1 MTLHKIKSGMLIT
14 KKDID
19 IILAWSVHLLTCSGL
34 IAGFLALIC
43 VFKNDETSAFLFLGL
58 ALLIDAVDGTLARKF
73 KVSIFVKNI
82 DGKMLDSVI
91 DFFNYI
97 IIPSVMIYW
106 FKFVPSPF
114 EIIIPSIILIVSAI
128 SYSNNNL
135 MTSDNFY
142 KGFPCIWN
150 ILLFYLYLFDLSQV
164 YNLFLISVCI
174 LLKFI
179 PMKFIHPL
187 RVNKYRKYS
196 AVFMVLWFITSFKIL
211 LSSFYDLNNNFDYL
225 FFGIW
230 LISNIYFICLTFYE
244 LYRQVFKNIFLKI
257 KGQNS

>member
-1 MTLHKIKSGMLIT
+1 MFKNKKEIDTL
-14 KKDID
+14 
-19 IILAWSVHLLTCSGL
+19 LAWSVHLLTCSGL
-34 IAGFLALIC
+34 IVGFFALIS
-43 VFKNDETSAFLFLGL
+43 VFKNDQTSAFLFLGL
-58 ALLIDAVDGTLARKF
+58 ALLIDAIDGTLARKF
-73 KVSIFVKNI
+73 KVTVFVKNI

-114 EIIIPSIILIVSAI
+114 EIIIPSIILIISAI

-150 ILLFYLYLFDLSQV
+150 ILLFYLYLFDLSQI
-164 YNLFLISVCI
+164 YNLFLISACI

-187 RVNKYRKYS
+187 RVNKYRRYS
-196 AVFMVLWFITSFKIL
+196 AVFMVLWFISSFKIL
-211 LSSFYDLNNNFDYL
+211 LTSFYHLNNNFDYL
-225 FFGIW
+225 FLGIW

-244 LYRQVFKNIFLKI
+244 LYRQVFRNIFLKI
-257 KGQNS
+257 KRQNS

>member
-1 MTLHKIKSGMLIT
+1 MFKN
-14 KKDID
+14 KKDKD
-19 IILAWSVHLLTCSGL
+19 TFLAWSVHLLTCSGL

-43 VFKNDETSAFLFLGL
+43 VFKNDEASAFLFLGL

-106 FKFVPSPF
+106 FKFVPSAF

-164 YNLFLISVCI
+164 YNLFMISACI

-179 PMKFIHPL
+179 PIKFVHPL
-187 RVNKYRKYS
+187 RVNKYRRYS
-196 AVFMVLWFITSFKIL
+196 AVFMVLWFVSSFKIL

-225 FFGIW
+225 FLGIW

-257 KGQNS
+257 KRQNS

>member
-1 MTLHKIKSGMLIT
+1 MFKNKKEIDTL
-14 KKDID
+14 
-19 IILAWSVHLLTCSGL
+19 LAWSVHLLTCSGL
-34 IAGFLALIC
+34 IVGFFALLS
-43 VFKNDETSAFLFLGL
+43 VFKNDQTSAFLFLGL
-58 ALLIDAVDGTLARKF
+58 ALLIDAIDGTLARKF

-106 FKFVPSPF
+106 FKFVPSQF
-114 EIIIPSIILIVSAI
+114 EIIIPSIILIISAI

-150 ILLFYLYLFDLSQV
+150 ILLFYLYLFDLSQI
-164 YNLFLISVCI
+164 YNLFLISACI

-187 RVNKYRKYS
+187 RVNKYRRYS
-196 AVFMVLWFITSFKIL
+196 AVFMVLWFISSFKIL

-225 FFGIW
+225 FLGIW

-244 LYRQVFKNIFLKI
+244 LYRQVFRNIFLKI
-257 KGQNS
+257 KRQDS

>member
-1 MTLHKIKSGMLIT
+1 MLKN
-14 KKDID
+14 KKDINTL
-19 IILAWSVHLLTCSGL
+19 LAWSVHLLTCSGL

-164 YNLFLISVCI
+164 YNLFLISACI

-187 RVNKYRKYS
+187 RVNKYRRYS
-196 AVFMVLWFITSFKIL
+196 AVFMVLWFISSFKIL
-211 LSSFYDLNNNFDYL
+211 LTSFYHLNNNFDYL
-225 FFGIW
+225 FLGIW

-244 LYRQVFKNIFLKI
+244 LYRQVFRNIFLKI
-257 KGQNS
+257 KRQNS

>member
-1 MTLHKIKSGMLIT
+1 MSKN

-19 IILAWSVHLLTCSGL
+19 ILLAWSVHLFTCSGL

-73 KVSIFVKNI
+73 KVTVFVKNI

-164 YNLFLISVCI
+164 YNLFLISACI

-187 RVNKYRKYS
+187 RVNKYRRYS
-196 AVFMVLWFITSFKIL
+196 AVFMVLWFISSFKIL
-211 LSSFYDLNNNFDYL
+211 LTSFYHLNNNFDYL
-225 FFGIW
+225 FLGIW

-244 LYRQVFKNIFLKI
+244 LYRQVFRNIFLKI
-257 KGQNS
+257 KRQNS

>member
-1 MTLHKIKSGMLIT
+1 MLKN

-19 IILAWSVHLLTCSGL
+19 TLLAWSVHLLTCSGL

-106 FKFVPSPF
+106 FKLVPSPF

-164 YNLFLISVCI
+164 YNLFLISACI

-187 RVNKYRKYS
+187 RVNKYRRYS
-196 AVFMVLWFITSFKIL
+196 AVFMVLWFISSFKIL
-211 LSSFYDLNNNFDYL
+211 LTSFYHLNNNFDYL
-225 FFGIW
+225 FLGIW

-244 LYRQVFKNIFLKI
+244 LYRQIFKNIFLKI
-257 KGQNS
+257 KRQNS

>member
-1 MTLHKIKSGMLIT
+1 MFKT

-19 IILAWSVHLLTCSGL
+19 TLLAWSVHLLTCSGL

-97 IIPSVMIYW
+97 IIPSVIIYW
-106 FKFVPSPF
+106 FKFVPSTF

-164 YNLFLISVCI
+164 YNLFLISACI

-179 PMKFIHPL
+179 PIKFIHPL
-187 RVNKYRKYS
+187 RVNKYRRYS
-196 AVFMVLWFITSFKIL
+196 AVFMVLWFVSSFKIL

-225 FFGIW
+225 FLGIW

-257 KGQNS
+257 KRQNS

>member
-1 MTLHKIKSGMLIT
+1 MLKN
-14 KKDID
+14 KKDIN
-19 IILAWSVHLLTCSGL
+19 ILLAWSVHMLTCSGL
-34 IAGFLALIC
+34 IAGFLALVC

-58 ALLIDAVDGTLARKF
+58 ALFIDAVDGTLARKF
-73 KVSIFVKNI
+73 KVSVLIKNI

-106 FKFVPSPF
+106 FKFIPIPF
-114 EIIIPSIILIVSAI
+114 EIIIPSIILIISAL

-150 ILLFYLYLFDLSQV
+150 ILLFYLYLFDLSQTF
-164 YNLFLISVCI
+164 NLFLISACI

-187 RVNKYRKYS
+187 RANKYRKYS
-196 AVFMVLWFITSFKIL
+196 AIFMVLWFISSFKIL
-211 LSSFYDLNNNFDYL
+211 LSSFYVLNNYFDYIFL
-225 FFGIW
+225 GIW
-230 LISNIYFICLTFYE
+230 LTSNIYFSCLTFYE
-244 LYRQVFKNIFLKI
+244 LYHQVFKNIFLKI
-257 KGQNS
+257 KRQNT

>member
-1 MTLHKIKSGMLIT
+1 MNYFNRNINIL
-14 KKDID
+14 
-19 IILAWSVHLLTCSGL
+19 LAWSVHFLTCSGL
-34 IAGFLALIC
+34 IAGFFALIC
-43 VFKNDETSAFLFLGL
+43 IFKNDPTSAFLFLGL
-58 ALLIDAVDGTLARKF
+58 ALLIDAVDGSLARKF
-73 KVSIFVKNI
+73 KVKIFIKNI
-82 DGKMLDSVI
+82 DGRMLDSVI

-164 YNLFLISVCI
+164 YNLFLISACI

-179 PMKFIHPL
+179 PIKFIHPL
-187 RVNKYRKYS
+187 RVNKNRGFS
-196 AVFMVLWFITSFKIL
+196 VTFLVLWFISSFKIL
-211 LSSFYDLNNNFDYL
+211 LSSFYDLNNYFDYL
-225 FFGIW
+225 FLGIW
-230 LISNIYFICLTFYE
+230 LISNIYFISLTLYE
-244 LYRQVFKNIFLKI
+244 LYRQIFKNIFLKI
-257 KGQNS
+257 KRQNS